1 MHFCLNRALYM
12 LALLLGNG
20 SLSSVEPRLTKLGI
34 RFQNFNKDTIRD
46 LNHDSAELVYLL
58 PFTILAEL
66 DWPQLRVRLAQ
77 ANRCYI
83 VVSDALDSAA
93 IMNAARDGAY
103 DVLLY
108 SDGDERWM
116 EALRKVVDS
125 QKLWLQLYG
134 GSPLGAKDLLVGQST
149 AMKSL
154 RQAIERLGP
163 TVASVLILGE
173 SGVGKERVASA
184 LHSASGR
191 GPFVAV
197 NCAAIP
203 KELME
208 AELFGAEKGAY
219 TGASKTREGLV
230 EQAAD
235 GTLFLDEIGELDVR
249 LQPKLLRFLETRR
262 ARRVGGNTEIQSEV
276 RVLSAT
282 NSHLESE
289 IEEAKF
295 RSDLYYRLSEV
306 ILHVPPLRT
315 RPTDIPQLT
324 VSFLKA
330 AGERLGKH
338 FESVEPEL
346 IRKFQQYD
354 WPGNVR
360 ELKNAID
367 RMVILYDGPSLRVAW
382 WDPPQRVNA
391 RPADFSKAF
400 SATQMPVDARPVAFN
415 RKQKLG
421 VAKQLLEASGNDL
434 TWVAAQMGIHPTTL
448 YRWRKSKKI

>member
-1 MHFCLNRALYM
+1 MTSFMVIY
-12 LALLLGNG
+12 LLSNG
-20 SLSSVEPRLTKLGI
+20 QTSFAEPRLAKLGI
-34 RFQNFNKDTIRD
+34 RVQHFTRDSIRD
-46 LNHDSAELVYLL
+46 LNHDTVDLIYLL
-58 PFTILAEL
+58 PFKTLLES
-66 DWPQLRVRLAQ
+66 DWPHLRVRLAQ

-83 VVSDALDSAA
+83 VVSETLSSAE
-93 IMNAARDGAY
+93 IMSAARDGAY
-103 DVLLY
+103 DVLLQPD
-108 SDGDERWM
+108 SEERWR
-116 EALRKVVDS
+116 EALTTVVDS
-125 QKLWLQLYG
+125 QKLWIQLYG
-134 GSPLGAKDLLVGQST
+134 GAPLGQKDLLIGQST

-173 SGVGKERVASA
+173 SGVGKERVAAA
-184 LHSASGR
+184 LHGASGR

-208 AELFGAEKGAY
+208 AELFGAERGAY
-219 TGASKTREGLV
+219 TGANKTREGLV
-230 EQAAD
+230 EQASG
-235 GTLFLDEIGELDVR
+235 GTLFLDEIGELDVQ
-249 LQPKLLRFLETRR
+249 LQPKLLRFRETRT
-262 ARRVGGNTEIQSEV
+262 AQRVGGNAQIQSEV

-282 NSHLESE
+282 NSNLESE
-289 IEEAKF
+289 ILEGKF

-367 RMVILYDGPSLRVAW
+367 RMVILYDGPVLRVAW
-382 WDPPQRVNA
+382 WDPPQRASA
-391 RPADFSKAF
+391 RPGDLSKSFSGAP
-400 SATQMPVDARPVAFN
+400 MPDE
-415 RKQKLG
+415 G
-421 VAKQLLEASGNDL
+421 
-434 TWVAAQMGIHPTTL
+434 
-448 YRWRKSKKI
+448 

>member
-1 MHFCLNRALYM
+1 M
-12 LALLLGNG
+12 LVLFLANG
-20 SLSSVEPRLTKLGI
+20 PIPDLEPRLTKLGI
-34 RFQNFNKDTIRD
+34 RSQHFNKDTIRD
-46 LNHDSAELVYLL
+46 LNHDSAEIVYLL
-58 PFTILAEL
+58 PFKTLSET
-66 DWPQLRVRLAQ
+66 DWPQLRVKLAQ

-83 VVSDALDSAA
+83 VASDNLSSAE

-103 DVLLY
+103 DVLLC
-108 SDGDERWM
+108 SDGDERWV

-134 GSPLGAKDLLVGQST
+134 GAPLGAKDLLVGQS
-149 AMKSL
+149 AAIKSL

-184 LHSASGR
+184 LHNASGR
-191 GPFVAV
+191 GTFVAL

-219 TGASKTREGLV
+219 TGANKTREGLV
-230 EQAAD
+230 EQASG

-249 LQPKLLRFLETRR
+249 LQPKLLRFLETRKT
-262 ARRVGGNTEIQSEV
+262 RRVGGNAEIQSEV

-282 NSHLESE
+282 NSNLESE
-289 IEEAKF
+289 ILDGKF

-315 RPTDIPQLT
+315 RPADISLLT
-324 VSFLKA
+324 MAFLKA

-338 FESVEPEL
+338 FENLEPEL
-346 IRKFQQYD
+346 IHKFQQYD

-367 RMVILYDGPSLRVAW
+367 RMVILYDGPVLRAAW
-382 WDPPQRVNA
+382 WDVPQRIGGRTNSFA
-391 RPADFSKAF
+391 QPFRPAPT
-400 SATQMPVDARPVAFN
+400 SADGRPMAFN
-415 RKQKLG
+415 RKQRLEM
-421 VAKQLLEASGNDL
+421 AKQLLQSSDNDL
-434 TWVAAQMGIHPTTL
+434 TWVAAQLGIHPTTL
-448 YRWRKSKKI
+448 YRWRKTKKI

>member
-1 MHFCLNRALYM
+1 MLESSQVM

-20 SLSSVEPRLTKLGI
+20 TVSGLEPRLSKLGI
-34 RFQNFNKDTIRD
+34 RWQHFTKDTIRD
-46 LNHDSAELVYLL
+46 LNHDSAELIYLL
-58 PFTILAEL
+58 PFKTLGDL

-83 VVSDALDSAA
+83 VVSSNLSSAE

-103 DVLLY
+103 DVLL
-108 SDGDERWM
+108 SADGDERWL

-134 GSPLGAKDLLVGQST
+134 GAPMGSKDLLVGQST

-184 LHSASGR
+184 LHNASAR
-191 GPFVAV
+191 GAFVPL

-219 TGASKTREGLV
+219 TGANKTREGLV
-230 EQAAD
+230 EQASG
-235 GTLFLDEIGELDVR
+235 GTLFLDEIGELDVK
-249 LQPKLLRFLETRR
+249 LQPKLLRFLETRK
-262 ARRVGGNTEIQSEV
+262 ARRVGGNVEIQAEV

-282 NSHLESE
+282 NSNLESE
-289 IEEAKF
+289 IAEGKF

-315 RPTDIPQLT
+315 RPTDIPMLT
-324 VSFLKA
+324 MAFLKA
-330 AGERLGKH
+330 AGERLGKN
-338 FESVEPEL
+338 FENVEPEL
-346 IRKFQQYD
+346 IHKFQQYE

-367 RMVILYDGPSLRVAW
+367 RMVILYDGPLMRAAW
-382 WDPPQRVNA
+382 WDVPQRA
-391 RPADFSKAF
+391 SPRASSSGQSYQAA
-400 SATQMPVDARPVAFN
+400 SSLVDGRPVAFN
-415 RKQKLG
+415 RKQRLEM
-421 VAKQLLEASGNDL
+421 ARQLLESSGNDL
-434 TWVAAQMGIHPTTL
+434 TWVAAQLGIHPTTL
-448 YRWRKSKKI
+448 YRWRKTKKI

>member
-1 MHFCLNRALYM
+1 M
-12 LALLLGNG
+12 LLGNG
-20 SLSSVEPRLTKLGI
+20 LIPDLEPRIQRLGVRCQHFTK
-34 RFQNFNKDTIRD
+34 DSIRD
-46 LNHDSAELVYLL
+46 LNHDSSELIYLL
-58 PFTILAEL
+58 PFNTLSDV

-83 VVSDALDSAA
+83 IVSESLSSAE

-108 SDGDERWM
+108 SDADERWQ
-116 EALRKVVDS
+116 EALRKVVDA
-125 QKLWLQLYG
+125 QKLWMQLYG
-134 GSPLGAKDLLVGQST
+134 GSPMGAKDLLVGQST

-184 LHSASGR
+184 LHNASGR
-191 GPFVAV
+191 NPFVAL

-219 TGASKTREGLV
+219 TGANKTRAGLV
-230 EQAAD
+230 EQASG
-235 GTLFLDEIGELDVR
+235 GTLFLDEIGELDVK
-249 LQPKLLRFLETRR
+249 LQPKLLRFLETRKT
-262 ARRVGGNTEIQSEV
+262 RRVGGSSEIQSEV

-282 NSHLESE
+282 NSNLESE
-289 IEEAKF
+289 IVDGRF

-315 RPTDIPQLT
+315 RPTDISLLT
-324 VSFLKA
+324 MAFLKA

-338 FESVEPEL
+338 FDSVEPEL
-346 IRKFQQYD
+346 IHKFQQYD

-367 RMVILYDGPSLRVAW
+367 RLVILYDGPVLRGAW
-382 WDPPQRVNA
+382 WDVPQRATA
-391 RPADFSKAF
+391 RGSAMSPSFPAGPGTADG
-400 SATQMPVDARPVAFN
+400 RPVAFN
-415 RKQKLG
+415 RKQKLEM
-421 VAKQLLEASGNDL
+421 ARQLLESSGHDL
-434 TWVAAQMGIHPTTL
+434 TWVAAQLGIHPTTL
-448 YRWRKSKKI
+448 YRWRKTKKI

>member
-1 MHFCLNRALYM
+1 MQLCFSSWRFM
-12 LALLLGNG
+12 LVLFLANG
-20 SLSSVEPRLTKLGI
+20 PIPDLEPRLTKLGI
-34 RFQNFNKDTIRD
+34 RSQHFNKDTIRD
-46 LNHDSAELVYLL
+46 LNHDSAEIVYLL
-58 PFTILAEL
+58 PFKTLSEA
-66 DWPQLRVRLAQ
+66 DWPQLRVKLAQ

-83 VVSDALDSAA
+83 VASDHLSSAE

-103 DVLLY
+103 DVLLC
-108 SDGDERWM
+108 SDGDERWL

-134 GSPLGAKDLLVGQST
+134 GAPLGAKDLLVGQS
-149 AMKSL
+149 AAIKSL

-184 LHSASGR
+184 LHNASGR
-191 GPFVAV
+191 GTFVAL

-219 TGASKTREGLV
+219 TGANKTREGLV
-230 EQAAD
+230 EQASG
-235 GTLFLDEIGELDVR
+235 GTLFLDEIGELDVK
-249 LQPKLLRFLETRR
+249 LQPKLLRFLETRKT
-262 ARRVGGNTEIQSEV
+262 RRVGGNAEIQSEV

-282 NSHLESE
+282 NSNLESE
-289 IEEAKF
+289 ILEGKF

-315 RPTDIPQLT
+315 RPADISLLT
-324 VSFLKA
+324 MAFLKA

-338 FESVEPEL
+338 FENLEPEL
-346 IRKFQQYD
+346 IHKFQQYD

-367 RMVILYDGPSLRVAW
+367 RMVILYDGPVLRAAW
-382 WDPPQRVNA
+382 WDVPQRIGGRANSFA
-391 RPADFSKAF
+391 QPFRPAPTPADG
-400 SATQMPVDARPVAFN
+400 RPMAFN
-415 RKQKLG
+415 RKQRLEM
-421 VAKQLLEASGNDL
+421 AKQLLQSSDNDL
-434 TWVAAQMGIHPTTL
+434 TWVAAQLGIHPTTL
-448 YRWRKSKKI
+448 YRWRKTKKI